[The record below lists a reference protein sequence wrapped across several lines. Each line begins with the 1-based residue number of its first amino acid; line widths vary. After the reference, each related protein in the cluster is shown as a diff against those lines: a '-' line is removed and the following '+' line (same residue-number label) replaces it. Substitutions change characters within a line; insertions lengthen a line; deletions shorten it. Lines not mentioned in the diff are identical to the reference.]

1 MNPDDEKD
9 NQQNDYEEIET
20 EKINS
25 EGRDR
30 GLGMRNE
37 GREDPPN
44 EESGSDKP
52 KYIQPKILIK
62 EEISNQWF
70 TLTKPI
76 LTLKFSFHLYAKCV
90 LHKPLKC
97 LTFRTGQKIER
108 PEGTC
113 MRLGNEVFLCPQ
125 YRSLCTGDKPYIFWC
140 IFSCT
145 PFIL

>member
-25 EGRDR
+25 EGRDS

-52 KYIQPKILIK
+52 KYIQPKIK

-76 LTLKFSFHLYAKCV
+76 LTLKFLFHLYAKCV

-125 YRSLCTGDKPYIFWC
+125 YRSGALGKNLIFLVY
-140 IFSCT
+140 FSHT